1 MRLPIN
7 IEELLGGR
15 AVEGDRIEYKTGW
28 NPDAIYRSVCAFA
41 NDFDETGGGYIVV
54 GVKEVNGRPV
64 RPVIGIDPNQIEP
77 IEKDMVGFNN
87 LMQPYYQPRLYIET
101 DEERTYFLIDIPC
114 HPYFA
119 KKEIEIDTNGVKE
132 DAESGV
138 KGGAKELSDIQVV
151 IVKEMLFDPSITTSE
166 MAQKTGIKFRT
177 LQRHISQLQAIGVV
191 VRKDGRKD
199 GYWEVVKN
207 K

>member
-1 MRLPIN
+1 MKLPIN

-77 IEKDMVGFNN
+77 VA
-87 LMQPYYQPRLYIET
+87 
-101 DEERTYFLIDIPC
+101 RTRCLTKSPPDRR
-114 HPYFA
+114 H
-119 KKEIEIDTNGVKE
+119 TT
-132 DAESGV
+132 
-138 KGGAKELSDIQVV
+138 
-151 IVKEMLFDPSITTSE
+151 TTSDTTVAALCPKE
-166 MAQKTGIKFRT
+166 NMSA
-177 LQRHISQLQAIGVV
+177 
-191 VRKDGRKD
+191 
-199 GYWEVVKN
+199 N
-207 K
+207 

>member
-64 RPVIGIDPNQIEP
+64 RPVIGIDQKNRMSQKMSPKNLL
-77 IEKDMVGFNN
+77 KDN
-87 LMQPYYQPRLYIET
+87 
-101 DEERTYFLIDIPC
+101 
-114 HPYFA
+114 
-119 KKEIEIDTNGVKE
+119 
-132 DAESGV
+132 
-138 KGGAKELSDIQVV
+138 
-151 IVKEMLFDPSITTSE
+151 
-166 MAQKTGIKFRT
+166 
-177 LQRHISQLQAIGVV
+177 
-191 VRKDGRKD
+191 
-199 GYWEVVKN
+199 
-207 K
+207 

>member
-7 IEELLGGR
+7 IEEVLGGR

-87 LMQPYYQPRLYIET
+87 LMQPYYQPRLYIEEADGET
-101 DEERTYFLIDIPC
+101 ILIIKVSAGERR
-114 HPYFA
+114 PY
-119 KKEIEIDTNGVKE
+119 KVPD
-132 DAESGV
+132 
-138 KGGAKELSDIQVV
+138 Q
-151 IVKEMLFDPSITTSE
+151 IT
-166 MAQKTGIKFRT
+166 ARQKTYNYYIRYNRAA
-177 LQRHISQLQAIGVV
+177 LCPRVNMSA
-191 VRKDGRKD
+191 
-199 GYWEVVKN
+199 N
-207 K
+207 